1 MVRIPF
7 KLTDWK
13 ECGVMLMRKHSN
25 GCLKFG
31 LGCCFLLMCL
41 SAAKLQ
47 AKPLFVFACEP
58 EWGALANVLA
68 GGKSA
73 GKVEVF
79 SATTHQQ
86 DPHHIE
92 ARPSLIAKARKAD
105 LLVCTG
111 AELEVSWLPLLLRQA
126 ANRDIQSGKPGYF
139 MAAEQVEL
147 LDKPT
152 VLDRSQGDVHAA
164 GNPHIHLDPVRLL
177 QVAEKLSLR
186 LQKID
191 PDNASFYQQKLAQF
205 KQDWQ
210 QAINNWQQRMEPLL
224 KGKDV
229 VVYHKN
235 WYYLFAWLGIN
246 TVGDLE
252 PRPGL
257 PPTSAHLAKLL
268 KQLKQ
273 QPADFILA
281 ADYQPKRPGKWL
293 VDRTGIVLKI
303 VPYTVDDIEDP
314 KALFKLYETILTTL
328 SQS

>member
-1 MVRIPF
+1 
-7 KLTDWK
+7 
-13 ECGVMLMRKHSN
+13 MLMQKHSK
-25 GCLKFG
+25 GRLKFG

-111 AELEVSWLPLLLRQA
+111 AELEIGWLPLLLRQSSNTA
-126 ANRDIQSGKPGYF
+126 VMPSKLGYF
-139 MAAEQVEL
+139 MAADQVEL
-147 LDKPT
+147 LDKPS

-210 QAINNWQQRMEPLL
+210 QATNDWQQRMEPLL

-235 WYYLFAWLGIN
+235 WYYLLAWLGMN
-246 TVGDLE
+246 TVADLE

-257 PPTSAHLAKLL
+257 PPSSSHLAKLL
-268 KQLKQ
+268 KQLKL

-281 ADYQPKRPGKWL
+281 ADYQPTRPGKWL
-293 VDRTGIVLKI
+293 ANRANMPLKR
-303 VPYTVDDIEDP
+303 VPYSVHDIHD
-314 KALFKLYETILTTL
+314 KRALFNLYETILNSL
-328 SQS
+328 SQP